1 VAFIDLCGKQTA
13 WTGDRKEFI
22 GRNGNFQKPEALT
35 HGSVLSNRVGAGF
48 DPCGV
53 LQTQVEIAVDGEVEI
68 VFLMGQADDAE
79 TARGLVQ
86 RYRAANIEEVF
97 ETSQRNWGDI
107 LRKVQVETP
116 DRSMDYLLNG
126 WLLYQTLS
134 CRFWA
139 RTAFYQA
146 GGAYGF
152 RDQLQDTQALAL
164 VAPTLAREQILR
176 ASSRQFPEGDVQ
188 HWWHPPSGRG
198 VRTHISDD
206 LIWLPYCAAHYV
218 EVTGD
223 AQIYDEMQPFLEGDP
238 LPLEKEDAILKRISR
253 SKLPACMSIAHVH
266 WITA

>member
-1 VAFIDLCGKQTA
+1 MRRLSLSSYVEWALGATRADNVPFIATERDAESGALFARNPWNIEFGQRVAFIDLCGKQTA

-188 HWWHPPSGRG
+188 HLSLI
-198 VRTHISDD
+198 HI
-206 LIWLPYCAAHYV
+206 
-218 EVTGD
+218 
-223 AQIYDEMQPFLEGDP
+223 
-238 LPLEKEDAILKRISR
+238 
-253 SKLPACMSIAHVH
+253 
-266 WITA
+266 